1 MVPHPSWE
9 LHSRRT
15 RQVIARWDLH
25 STLAQWQQCEAK
37 TSRRQNQDRPTSIH
51 AAERMAIYHLGY
63 RKRKPINWLHLL
75 TDSLLVIFLSSY
87 PRLPLLF
94 SGCSHFLTAKRRKQ
108 SCNSK
113 LDCANPSVADRV
125 RRLPF
130 CTRIP
135 MKARIRDH
143 RLLLP
148 CFPAACID
156 RMHRQS
162 NQRRCLAK
170 RCRLR
175 YLKRHWAPP
184 AG

>member
-1 MVPHPSWE
+1 MQ
-9 LHSRRT
+9 L
-15 RQVIARWDLH
+15 
-25 STLAQWQQCEAK
+25 
-37 TSRRQNQDRPTSIH
+37 
-51 AAERMAIYHLGY
+51 
-63 RKRKPINWLHLL
+63 
-75 TDSLLVIFLSSY
+75 
-87 PRLPLLF
+87 
-94 SGCSHFLTAKRRKQ
+94 
-108 SCNSK
+108 K

-175 YLKRHWAPP
+175 YLKTHWAPP